1 MQSVSIT
8 SSDIQNNNNVNESN
22 KLWYILTALIVFSI
36 FWIIYTKNKNKNDN
50 NKKNSRS
57 SKAKLIIIILAI
69 AILVFLFFY
78 KF

>member
-8 SSDIQNNNNVNESN
+8 SLDIQNNNNVNESN

-36 FWIIYTKNKNKNDN
+36 FWIIYTKNKNND
-50 NKKNSRS
+50 NKKNNNKS
-57 SKAKLIIIILAI
+57 SKTKLIIIILAI